1 MQSYSVRDIERVLRL
16 SRSTIRGLIDV
27 GFVKPTRGP
36 RREYRFSFQDLI
48 VLRAARALIQAK
60 VSRRR
65 IRRSLE
71 DLRRHLPQTMPLS
84 GLSICAVGDRVVVRD
99 GKSHWQVDSGQYVLG
114 LDVSVEDGVLR
125 VVEHNAGFAIESESM
140 RGSAAQATPFAGDV
154 ATRTDSA
161 LHQEDKDAED
171 WFDEGLELE
180 GSDPGAALEA
190 YKHTVSLDPQNVA
203 AWINW
208 GRLLHDR
215 GDKREA
221 ESVYRRAV
229 EQCGADSVLMFNLGV
244 LLEDLGRTNAA
255 LEAYQAAVGEDPTLA
270 DCHYNLARLYESLGK
285 PQHAIRHLGQ
295 YRRLVTSETR

>member
-1 MQSYSVRDIERVLRL
+1 MQSFSVRDIERVLRL

-27 GFVKPTRGP
+27 GFVTPTRGP

-71 DLRRHLPQTMPLS
+71 DLRKHLPQTMPLS

-99 GKSHWQVDSGQYVLG
+99 GNSHWQVDSGQYVLG
-114 LDVSVEDGVLR
+114 LDVTVEDGVLR
-125 VVEHNAGFAIESESM
+125 VVE
-140 RGSAAQATPFAGDV
+140 
-154 ATRTDSA
+154 RTDFTAESDASA
-161 LHQEDKDAED
+161 GLPPPKDAED
-171 WFDEGLELE
+171 WFDDGLDLE
-180 GSDPGAALEA
+180 ENGDLDAAIEA
-190 YKHTVSLDPQNVA
+190 YQQTVALDAQNVA

-221 ESVYRRAV
+221 EEVYRRAI
-229 EQCGADSVLMFNLGV
+229 EQCGLDSVLMFNLGV
-244 LLEDLGRTNAA
+244 LLEDLGRTQAA
-255 LEAYQAAVGEDPTLA
+255 VEAYQAAVSEDPALA
-270 DCHYNLARLYESLGK
+270 DGHYNLARLYESLGQ

-295 YRRLVTSETR
+295 YRRLLNSETR